1 MIINYENATPFHIG
15 VNAKKKNKQEGSE
28 KLHESKKEKVLCYL
42 YSFSYNF
49 LEIMMIQLLNERNT
63 F

>member
-28 KLHESKKEKVLCYL
+28 KLHESKKEKSSVL
-42 YSFSYNF
+42 F
-49 LEIMMIQLLNERNT
+49 I
-63 F
+63 